1 MDLQDVL
8 SSLKLAISKPFFM
21 KIIMLVTWSIWITRN
36 GFIFKAA
43 IPSVYRCRKVFKD
56 ELALLVHKAKKKSY
70 HGIVSWVENF
80 R

>member
-1 MDLQDVL
+1 MTENLHWEYGANHSV
-8 SSLKLAISKPFFM
+8 KY
-21 KIIMLVTWSIWITRN
+21 

-56 ELALLVHKAKKKSY
+56 ELALLVHKPKKKSY